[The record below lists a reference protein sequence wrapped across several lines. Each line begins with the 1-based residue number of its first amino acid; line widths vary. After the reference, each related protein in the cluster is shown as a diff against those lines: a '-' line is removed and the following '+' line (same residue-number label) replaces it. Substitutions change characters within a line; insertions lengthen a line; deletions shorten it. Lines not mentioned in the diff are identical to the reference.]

1 MSDQTDISQNGPTQE
16 QELSKLLPEE
26 IAEQFIKGKQELAE
40 IEEFLKQLPE
50 ELLASVLSEKI
61 QQEEPS
67 GVIKVVKA
75 VSQQFTGPIPPPHI
89 LGDYDKVQ
97 VGFAERI
104 IAMAENEQA
113 HRHGIENRA
122 LSSEISIQK
131 RGQVFALFLSLLIL
145 VGSMFLIYSGKEI
158 SGSVLA
164 GSSLIGLAYIFITGR
179 KSDESP
185 DKENQ

>member
-1 MSDQTDISQNGPTQE
+1 MSDQTDISQNVPTQE
-16 QELSKLLPEE
+16 QELSKQLPEE
-26 IAEQFIKGKQELAE
+26 MAEQFVKGKQELAE

-75 VSQQFTGPIPPPHI
+75 VSQQFSGPIPPPHI

-122 LSSEISIQK
+122 LSSEISVQK
-131 RGQVFALFLSLLIL
+131 RGQIFALIVSLLIL

-185 DKENQ
+185 DKESQ